1 VLLWACYIVYHTGP
15 DGCVGTLPLVSD
27 SPDDLVSNTP
37 RWFTETEADHSQ
49 WYAEHFRELAA
60 EGSDLEGEARLVD
73 AVVAPRSRILDA
85 GCGQGRTAAALHRR
99 GHHVTAVDID
109 PVLLAAARS
118 DNPGPDYIQAD
129 LSKLALPPQGSGDF
143 DAAVSAGNVITFVA
157 PGTEVEVLRRIRS
170 VLRPAAVY
178 LLGFHVD
185 RYPLEAF
192 DVAVEQAGFHLEQR
206 FATWD
211 LRPWNAHSDFAVSI
225 LRST

>member
-1 VLLWACYIVYHTGP
+1 LLWACNIVYHTGP

>member
-1 VLLWACYIVYHTGP
+1 
-15 DGCVGTLPLVSD
+15 VSG

-73 AVVAPRSRILDA
+73 AVVAPHSRILDA

-99 GHHVTAVDID
+99 GHRVTAVDID
-109 PVLLAAARS
+109 PVLLAAARG
-118 DNPGPDYIQAD
+118 DNPGPDYMQAD
-129 LSKLALPPQGSGDF
+129 LSRLDLSLELGEGF

-157 PGTEVEVLRRIRS
+157 PGTEVEVLRCIRGL
-170 VLRPAAVY
+170 LRPGAVY
-178 LLGFHVD
+178 ILGFHVD

-192 DVAVEQAGFHLEQR
+192 DVAVQQAGFHLEQR

-211 LRPWNAHSDFAVSI
+211 LRPWTVDSDFAVSI